1 MFCCDVFPYN
11 KLGNS
16 YLFSVSRC
24 FRNIFSSFLHDKQI
38 GWWGPFKDFC
48 KLGKYSRTWYK
59 VLQISRKKPPSLF
72 LNKRLFQFPS
82 PLGKMLSFPWGNFG
96 TFWLFLM
103 LAFSAFS
110 QGTLHNS
117 LTCLMSFRALNVSW
131 CYSTFTFAF
140 RIVLKRKR
148 SCFGGKWKPHC
159 NSKNSQKFLCCNL
172 LIFSAKFK

>member
-1 MFCCDVFPYN
+1 MFCCSIFPYN
-11 KLGNS
+11 KLGNR

-110 QGTLHNS
+110 LLRHIAQ
-117 LTCLMSFRALNVSW
+117 LTYLPDV
-131 CYSTFTFAF
+131 
-140 RIVLKRKR
+140 V
-148 SCFGGKWKPHC
+148 SCFKCFMMLQYIYFCVSYRFETK
-159 NSKNSQKFLCCNL
+159 KKL
-172 LIFSAKFK
+172 LRRKVKATL